1 MRSPYAAEPAAPP
14 AEVAAPTRTPQG
26 KVREKLDQSKPKSF
40 KTYSRFGR
48 DPEVYFWT
56 IDHVLYGLARAAANT
71 TNVIRVWSAGCA
83 GGEEPYSLAIA
94 WSAVLAERFPAVRLE
109 IVATDVD
116 ENSLRRAKAGV
127 FDVHAVA
134 NLPVEWVASCF
145 QLLDDGRYELSEEI
159 RGSVSFSKG
168 DAVSDAPPEG
178 PFDLVL
184 ARYSLFLYLAP
195 EDARRALEK
204 VRSVLKGTLVTGL
217 SDSLPQDHALQ
228 CVQGAPNG
236 VYRPGPEPQPPN
248 DGRPATL
255 TELLGLEDRLG
266 TKREPPPKRVTVS
279 RGSRRILEKTSRGED
294 PFPEHRFPR
303 TASMGVAPEPENLE
317 RPRTAV
323 AFGSTGPL
331 PASPPRRPRS
341 ARVAP
346 PEPARRPAP
355 PPAPARKKKVL
366 PEAARAAL
374 FDRLQR
380 PASAPAKRP
389 VKSHSGP
396 TWIIKS
402 EPRPEYVAPPRKS
415 LRSADARKVVERLYT
430 ADCAR
435 REERVQANAKAY
447 FRPATRRRRKGK
459 KAVRSFLSRL
469 RRSDAKRKKRL
480 KAIRDAVLAAE
491 RGVERTAEDAVGLQ
505 NLSRLAAAPRPPPPT
520 RRPPPPPANSLSG
533 SSGSSGGG
541 SSGRLAFSTGTG
553 ASGSRGQ
560 FIPARPRT
568 ADQGYTSRCARPR
581 SARTAPVAP
590 TRPTVRYRMATAVG
604 AVEVAASPSGKL
616 RHGPKR
622 MDVTSLLRRAYCEPK
637 VLLAPP

>member
-1 MRSPYAAEPAAPP
+1 MPRSPYAAEPAAPP

-26 KVREKLDQSKPKSF
+26 KVREKLDAASPSP
-40 KTYSRFGR
+40 SRPTRVSAGTPR
-48 DPEVYFWT
+48 VYFWT

-94 WSAVLAERFPAVRLE
+94 WRAVLAERFPSVKLE
-109 IVATDVD
+109 IIATDVD
-116 ENSLRRAKAGV
+116 DASLRRAKAGV

-134 NLPVEWVASCF
+134 NLPVEWVAACF
-145 QLLDDGRYELSEEI
+145 QLLDDGRYELAEEI

-168 DAVSDAPPEG
+168 DAVTDAPPEG

-236 VYRPGPEPQPPN
+236 VYRCSEEPPSPN

-255 TELLGLEDRLG
+255 TELLGLEERLG

-341 ARVAP
+341 AR
-346 PEPARRPAP
+346 
-355 PPAPARKKKVL
+355 
-366 PEAARAAL
+366 
-374 FDRLQR
+374 
-380 PASAPAKRP
+380 AS
-389 VKSHSGP
+389 
-396 TWIIKS
+396 
-402 EPRPEYVAPPRKS
+402 PRPN
-415 LRSADARKVVERLYT
+415 
-430 ADCAR
+430 R
-435 REERVQANAKAY
+435 RGG
-447 FRPATRRRRKGK
+447 RRRRPRPRGRR
-459 KAVRSFLSRL
+459 RSFPRRRG
-469 RRSDAKRKKRL
+469 RRS
-480 KAIRDAVLAAE
+480 
-491 RGVERTAEDAVGLQ
+491 
-505 NLSRLAAAPRPPPPT
+505 
-520 RRPPPPPANSLSG
+520 
-533 SSGSSGGG
+533 
-541 SSGRLAFSTGTG
+541 STGC
-553 ASGSRGQ
+553 SGPR
-560 FIPARPRT
+560 ARR
-568 ADQGYTSRCARPR
+568 
-581 SARTAPVAP
+581 
-590 TRPTVRYRMATAVG
+590 
-604 AVEVAASPSGKL
+604 
-616 RHGPKR
+616 
-622 MDVTSLLRRAYCEPK
+622 
-637 VLLAPP
+637 